1 MQTVL
6 AKIVADKAIW
16 VEARKQQQPLASFQ
30 NEIVPTQRN
39 FYDAL
44 AGTRTAF
51 ILECKKASPSKGL
64 IREDFDPA
72 AIASIYKHYASAISV
87 LCDEKY
93 FRGSFDFL
101 PIVSRS
107 RRSRSCVRTS
117 PSTLTRSTA
126 RYYQA
131 DACLLMLSVLDDEQ
145 YRQLSAVAHSLNMGV
160 LTEVSNEEELERAIA
175 LKAKV
180 VGINNRD
187 LRDMSIDLNR
197 TRQLAARLGPD
208 VTVISESGIHTYAEV
223 RELSHFANGFLIG
236 SALMEQADLETAVK
250 RVLLGE
256 NKVCGLTRPQDA
268 QWPGSPAPFTVG

>member
-30 NEIVPTQRN
+30 NDIVPSERHFTMRWPAPAPLYSRVQ
-39 FYDAL
+39 
-44 AGTRTAF
+44 
-51 ILECKKASPSKGL
+51 KASPSKGL

-72 AIASIYKHYASAISV
+72 TIAGIYKHYASAISV

-93 FRGSFDFL
+93 FQGSFDFL
-101 PIVSRS
+101 PIVSKVAPQPIL
-107 RRSRSCVRTS
+107 CKDFTID
-117 PSTLTRSTA
+117 PYQIYLA
-126 RYYQA
+126 RYYRA
-131 DACLLMLSVLDDEQ
+131 DACLLMLSVLDDDQ
-145 YRQLSAVAHSLNMGV
+145 YRQLAAVAHSLNMGV

-197 TRQLAARLGPD
+197 TRQLAPRLGGCHRDQRIRNP
-208 VTVISESGIHTYAEV
+208 YLW
-223 RELSHFANGFLIG
+223 R
-236 SALMEQADLETAVK
+236 
-250 RVLLGE
+250 
-256 NKVCGLTRPQDA
+256 
-268 QWPGSPAPFTVG
+268 SPRA

>member
-93 FRGSFDFL
+93 FGQLRFPADRQ
-101 PIVSRS
+101 PS

-117 PSTLTRSTA
+117 PSTLTRSTWRA
-126 RYYQA
+126 TIRPTP
-131 DACLLMLSVLDDEQ
+131 AC
-145 YRQLSAVAHSLNMGV
+145 
-160 LTEVSNEEELERAIA
+160 
-175 LKAKV
+175 
-180 VGINNRD
+180 
-187 LRDMSIDLNR
+187 
-197 TRQLAARLGPD
+197 
-208 VTVISESGIHTYAEV
+208 
-223 RELSHFANGFLIG
+223 
-236 SALMEQADLETAVK
+236 
-250 RVLLGE
+250 
-256 NKVCGLTRPQDA
+256 
-268 QWPGSPAPFTVG
+268 

>member
-93 FRGSFDFL
+93 FQGSFDFL
-101 PIVSRS
+101 PIVSQVAPQPIL
-107 RRSRSCVRTS
+107 CKDFTID
-117 PSTLTRSTA
+117 PYQIYLA

-236 SALMEQADLETAVK
+236 SALMEQDRKSV
-250 RVLLGE
+250 V
-256 NKVCGLTRPQDA
+256 
-268 QWPGSPAPFTVG
+268 

>member
-1 MQTVL
+1 MQ
-6 AKIVADKAIW
+6 
-16 VEARKQQQPLASFQ
+16 
-30 NEIVPTQRN
+30 
-39 FYDAL
+39 
-44 AGTRTAF
+44 
-51 ILECKKASPSKGL
+51 KASPSKGL

-72 AIASIYKHYASAISV
+72 TIAGVYKHYASAISV

-93 FRGSFDFL
+93 FQGSFDFL
-101 PIVSRS
+101 PIVSKVAPQPIL
-107 RRSRSCVRTS
+107 CKDFTIA
-117 PSTLTRSTA
+117 PYQIYLA

-131 DACLLMLSVLDDEQ
+131 DACLLMLSVLDDDQ
-145 YRQLSAVAHSLNMGV
+145 YRQLAAVAHSLNMGV

-197 TRQLAARLGPD
+197 TRQLAPRLGPD
-208 VTVISESGIHTYAEV
+208 VTVISESGIHTYGEV

-236 SALMEQADLETAVK
+236 SALMEQPDLSAAVK
-250 RVLLGE
+250 RVQLGE

-268 QWPGSPAPFTVG
+268 QVAREAGAIYGGLIFVDSSPRAVNDQQAQAVMSRRAA